1 MLFDQEGPGLLPWFL
16 LVGAV
21 LIVIGLSGRLVQRL
35 PLSPAI
41 VYLAVGFLIGPA
53 GIELLDIHPVDDA
66 ALLEVLAEVAVLIT
80 LFAVGLQVRLPL
92 GSASWNVPVRLAGT
106 GMVVMTALSAMAA
119 WAVLGL
125 PFAAALL
132 LAAVL
137 APTDP
142 VLASDVQVESPT
154 DRDAVRLSITV
165 EGGLNDG
172 TAFPAVMLALG
183 LLGVH
188 ELGAFGWR
196 WLAVDVLWA
205 VAGGLAL
212 GWACGTGMARL
223 VARLR
228 AGGAAPEQEEL
239 LAFGVIAL
247 TYGLA
252 LLLLTYGFVAVF
264 VAGVA
269 LAHHERRLREGRA
282 SGPAPSERDD
292 ASHSMRLR
300 RFAGQCESLAEVAI
314 VLVIGA
320 ALGAVAWRWEL
331 LLFAAAMLLVVR
343 PLTVLLV
350 VPRRLLSAS
359 QRRLVAWFGIR
370 GVGTVYY
377 LSFAIHRGVP
387 NGAAELVAEAAYVT
401 IALSIVMHGISA
413 TPLME
418 RYRLRRRR

>member
-1 MLFDQEGPGLLPWFL
+1 MLSWFL
-16 LVGAV
+16 LVGSI
-21 LIVIGLSGRLVQRL
+21 LIVIGLSARLVQRL

-41 VYLAVGFLIGPA
+41 VYLGVGWLVGPA
-53 GIELLDIHPVDDA
+53 GADLLSIDPVDDA

-80 LFAVGLQVRLPL
+80 LFAVGLKVRLPL
-92 GSASWNVPVRLAGT
+92 GSSTWNVPVRLAGT
-106 GMVVMTALSAMAA
+106 GMVLMTALSTLAA
-119 WAVLGL
+119 WALLGL
-125 PFAAALL
+125 PFATALL
-132 LAAVL
+132 VAAVL

-142 VLASDVQVESPT
+142 VLASDVQVDSPT

-188 ELGAFGWR
+188 EMGAFGWR

-205 VAGGLAL
+205 VGGGLAL
-212 GWACGTGMARL
+212 GWACGTGMGHL

-228 AGGAAPEQEEL
+228 AGGAVPEQEEL
-239 LAFGVIAL
+239 LVFGVIAL

-269 LAHHERRLREGRA
+269 LAHHELRLREGRA
-282 SGPAPSERDD
+282 SGPAPSEHDD
-292 ASHSMRLR
+292 ASHSLRLV

-320 ALGAVAWRWEL
+320 ALGTVAWRWEL
-331 LLFAAAMLLVVR
+331 LLFAAAMLVVVR

-350 VPRRLLSAS
+350 VPRRLLSVS
-359 QRRLVAWFGIR
+359 QRRMVAWFGIR
-370 GVGTVYY
+370 GAGTVYY
-377 LSFAIHRGVP
+377 LSYAIHRGVP
-387 NGAAELVAEAAYVT
+387 SDAAELVADAALAT
-401 IALSIVMHGISA
+401 IALSIVMHGVSA

-418 RYRLRRRR
+418 RYRARRHR

>member
-1 MLFDQEGPGLLPWFL
+1 LLPWFL

-21 LIVIGLSGRLVQRL
+21 LIVIGLSGRLVQRM

-41 VYLAVGFLIGPA
+41 VYLGVGWLVGPA
-53 GIELLDIHPVDDA
+53 GVALMPIDPVRDA
-66 ALLEVLAEVAVLIT
+66 PLLEVLAEIAVLIT
-80 LFAVGLQVRLPL
+80 LFAVGLRLRLPL
-92 GSASWNVPVRLAGT
+92 GSPAWRVPVLLAGA
-106 GMVVMTALSAMAA
+106 GMVVMTALAALAA
-119 WAVLGL
+119 WLVLDL

-142 VLASDVQVESPT
+142 VLASDVQIEAPG

-188 ELGAFGWR
+188 ELGAVGWR

-205 VAGGLAL
+205 VAGGFVL
-212 GWACGTGMARL
+212 GWACGLGMGHA

-239 LAFGVIAL
+239 LVFGVIAL

-252 LLLLTYGFVAVF
+252 LLLGTYGFVAVF
-264 VAGVA
+264 AAGVA
-269 LAHHERRLREGRA
+269 LAHHELQVRRGLA

-292 ASHSMRLR
+292 ASHSLRLM
-300 RFAGQCESLAEVAI
+300 RFAGQCESLAEVAL

-320 ALGAVAWRWEL
+320 ALGTVHWHAGL
-331 LLFAAAMLLVVR
+331 LVFAAAMIAVVR
-343 PLTVLLV
+343 PLMVLLV
-350 VPRRLLSAS
+350 VPGRLMPAG

-370 GVGTVYY
+370 GVGAVYY
-377 LSFAIHRGVP
+377 LTFAIHRGVP
-387 NGAAELVAEAAYVT
+387 SGTAELVIDAAFAT
-401 IALSIVMHGISA
+401 IALSILVHGISA

-418 RYRLRRRR
+418 RHRRRRRR